1 MKGVFSLLILVQI
14 SGIIS
19 HPCPEQCMCKLIGA
33 QAEGLRVKCE
43 GHIQEIKEIN
53 IDEVSVE
60 LVQLDLCKNEIL
72 SIEANIFKNLTNL
85 KRLDLSE
92 NKISSIDEDCF
103 NGLENLEKLDLS
115 KNQISTIDTYAF
127 KQLSNLRRLDLSG
140 NQINTVMPSLFNN
153 LLNLDRL
160 KLSGNS
166 LTTLKEGTFHRL
178 KLLKQLDLSNNPWKC
193 DCELYWFR
201 YWLHNTSIRLSPP
214 AKCAS
219 PVNIKGQLIKKFRL
233 LENFH
238 CQWASPSVELRPIQN
253 QVVFAGDSITL
264 KCRAPSIID
273 DKNARLNWL
282 WYPNTTTEIFDLDV
296 YKDPQSSLPN
306 IKIENRYLSDSGIV
320 DSSLSIIPV
329 KDEHNG
335 QWNCFLTSM
344 NGNRSK
350 EISVIVISEQTRYCP
365 LAVTRNNKG
374 MYTWPRTV
382 VGWKAELPCEGNLLS
397 NLMQVSLRA
406 TYHCNAT
413 GFWENLNTDMCP
425 FVSHTTKVLEQFSK
439 VNLSL
444 TLGNLLETAKR
455 FKNYTSEGVKLTDPI
470 EINFITLTIENYLS
484 FLNDEKELGNM
495 LINVVE
501 ALLNLPKEMLK
512 TAEINYKSCSRLIK
526 ATETITEFTPTIQMH
541 KKNMALEEFRVKR
554 DSFTGLM
561 CTWYTNLNP
570 TNDLDKRSLHCTT
583 NNRTIPVNTKDKI
596 IEASIQLPATLLQ
609 NVQDAIVSHKLM
621 ISMYN
626 DNRLFPKIIN
636 IDNMDIS
643 TSVIGSKLIGLSLK
657 NLSDPIYIMLRAPLH
672 HYVGKKPK
680 PVVWDETLNESGGWI
695 SDGCQL
701 SNLFNNLIV
710 FQCNRLG
717 YYGLLQDVSYLSQD
731 GFSIN
736 GPKFKY
742 SNPAIYIG
750 TFITITCLLVTS
762 VTYIVCYSSINMPKK
777 VKHCVINTWFAMAL
791 LSFLYSIGIQQT
803 ENIQICQS
811 IGLVLHYLSLSCLL
825 WMATSASNMY
835 KKLSKSDIDII
846 SDDEP
851 PDQPIPKP
859 LLGLYL
865 VGWGIALIICGISGA
880 INLRE
885 YAGYSY
891 CFLTNGAAL
900 AALFIPAGIL
910 IVYIIILHLLIR
922 CAIRNV
928 DTNAQL
934 SESTQATE
942 NMDLELL
949 EPNISPVDRNSA
961 HSTQTVSSDIEDS
974 EHSQIA
980 QLNGL
985 TLTLILYL
993 ISWFSAAAVTRKP
1006 FNSYIPFVEIIFAI
1020 VYAISTSSLGIFIF
1034 LFYGIARND
1043 VRSQWLKMRCWL
1055 QRKKNRCC
1063 RTRSVSDAN
1072 PVIPTQ
1078 QPLVQN
1084 IVAPLSNSQ
1093 ATQVTSDTNSVS
1105 SSRQTANRSHTCNT
1119 SKITDLV
1126 SNQDPAII
1134 AAKKVPNINLLV
1146 LHRQQYRSNNSV
1158 TTYTE
1163 QGATCVE
1170 MFYNP
1175 HQSGVARKFFK
1186 KQRRHTKHNNLGP
1199 RKQGDGGG
1207 TSDGGSCIS
1216 IPRPAVK
1223 VESNIERSILSSS
1236 AKVNNT
1242 NIHVELKAISD
1253 TKNVNILSDSGGSIS
1268 EERNV
1273 PMRFV
1278 IGQDNLVRNVKKI
1291 NNDCTMQEEFT
1302 RNNALPDSPRRNS
1315 CQRLYSKSVTVHE
1328 SDPEMKTD
1336 EERYLKSV
1344 SQQCSLE
1351 YSSEIDSTTQ
1361 MTSERSDQNLPDI
1374 CETAEMLD
1382 TGRCSKMNDSALEI
1396 KTKPSTRWLFQSMSM
1411 HNLPLNHTKLFK
1423 KNHRSSLNDITTKNC
1438 EYSKQSFTNL
1448 TNTSSC
1454 NLFDIVPESKKLNSK
1469 SEQSLTEINS
1479 FISDNAF
1486 ALVNVEPSVS
1496 NDVVN
1501 MVDTSNCSD
1510 ECDFHLL
1517 QELHL
1522 SNLEQNNSTYD
1533 LTKNIESNFYC
1544 LTDIASS
1551 ENLCTMTPNF
1561 ESVSETENIP
1571 TNTIFENVQEHIATD
1586 LYVDAS
1592 VNHLSIVKKE
1602 TSV

>member
-1 MKGVFSLLILVQI
+1 MKGVLSLLILVQI

-60 LVQLDLCKNEIL
+60 LVQLDLCKNEIF

-85 KRLDLSE
+85 KRLDLSK
-92 NKISSIDEDCF
+92 NKISSIDEESF
-103 NGLENLEKLDLS
+103 NGLENLERLDLS

-127 KQLSNLRRLDLSG
+127 KRLSNLR
-140 NQINTVMPSLFNN
+140 
-153 LLNLDRL
+153 RL

-219 PVNIKGQLIKKFRL
+219 PTNIKGQLIKKFRF

-253 QVVFAGDSITL
+253 QIVFAGDSITL

-282 WYPNTTTEIFDLDV
+282 WYPNTTTEIFDLDI

-320 DSSLSIIPV
+320 DSSLSIVPV

-374 MYTWPRTV
+374 IYTWPRTV

-406 TYHCNAT
+406 TYHCNAS
-413 GFWENLNTDMCP
+413 GFWEDLNTDMCP

-455 FKNYTSEGVKLTDPI
+455 FKNYTGEGVKLTDPI

-484 FLNDEKELGNM
+484 FLDEEKELGNM
-495 LINVVE
+495 LIDVVE
-501 ALLNLPKEMLK
+501 ALLSLPKEILR
-512 TAEINYKSCSRLIK
+512 TAEINYKSCTRLIK
-526 ATETITEFTPTIQMH
+526 AVETITEFTPTIQMH

-561 CTWYTNLNP
+561 CTWYTNINP
-570 TNDLDKRSLHCTT
+570 INDLDKRSLHCTT

-626 DNRLFPKIIN
+626 DNRLFPKIVN
-636 IDNMDIS
+636 TDNMDIS
-643 TSVIGSKLIGLSLK
+643 TSVIGSKLIGLTLK
-657 NLSDPIYIMLRAPLH
+657 NLSEPVYIMLRAPLH

-680 PVVWDETLNESGGWI
+680 PVIWDETLNESGGWI

-710 FQCNRLG
+710 FQCNKLG

-742 SNPAIYIG
+742 SNPAIYVG
-750 TFITITCLLVTS
+750 TFITIICLLITS

-777 VKHCVINTWFAMAL
+777 VKHCVINTWFAVAL
-791 LSFLYSIGIQQT
+791 LSFIYSIGIQQT
-803 ENIQICQS
+803 ESIQICQG

-835 KKLSKSDIDII
+835 KKLSKSDLDVI

-891 CFLTNGAAL
+891 CFLTTGPAL

-910 IVYIIILHLLIR
+910 IVYIIIFHLLIR
-922 CAIRNV
+922 CTLQNI

-949 EPNISPVDRNSA
+949 EPNISPVDGNSV
-961 HSTQTVSSDIEDS
+961 HSTQTVSSDVVDP

-980 QLNGL
+980 QLNGQTVIL
-985 TLTLILYL
+985 LLYL
-993 ISWFSAAAVTRKP
+993 ISWFSAAAVTIKP

-1020 VYAISTSSLGIFIF
+1020 IYAVSVSSLGIFIF

-1078 QPLVQN
+1078 PLVQN

-1093 ATQVTSDTNSVS
+1093 ATQVTSDTNSMS

-1126 SNQDPAII
+1126 SNQDPLII
-1134 AAKKVPNINLLV
+1134 TAKKVPNVNLLV

-1242 NIHVELKAISD
+1242 NIHVELKAVSD

-1268 EERNV
+1268 EERNI

-1278 IGQDNLVRNVKKI
+1278 IGQDNLVRNVKKV
-1291 NNDCTMQEEFT
+1291 NNDCTLQEEFT
-1302 RNNALPDSPRRNS
+1302 RNNALPDSSRRTS
-1315 CQRLYSKSVTVHE
+1315 CQRLYSKSVTTHE
-1328 SDPEMKTD
+1328 SDADIKTD
-1336 EERYLKSV
+1336 EEKYLKSV

-1382 TGRCSKMNDSALEI
+1382 TGRYSKINDSDPEVQ
-1396 KTKPSTRWLFQSMSM
+1396 TKPTTRWLFQSMSM
-1411 HNLPLNHTKLFK
+1411 YNLPLNDTKPFQ
-1423 KNHRSSLNDITTKNC
+1423 KNYHSSLNDVTTRNC
-1438 EYSKQSFTNL
+1438 DYSKPSFTNVA
-1448 TNTSSC
+1448 NIDSS
-1454 NLFDIVPESKKLNSK
+1454 NLFDTVPESKKLNSK
-1469 SEQSLTEINS
+1469 SEQSLTEVNS

-1486 ALVNVEPSVS
+1486 TLVNIESSIS

-1501 MVDTSNCSD
+1501 IVDTSNCN
-1510 ECDFHLL
+1510 EKCDFHLL
-1517 QELHL
+1517 KELHL
-1522 SNLEQNNSTYD
+1522 SNLEQNNSTYE
-1533 LTKNIESNFYC
+1533 LTKNVESNFYC
-1544 LTDIASS
+1544 LTDIAST
-1551 ENLCTMTPNF
+1551 ENLCMMTTNF
-1561 ESVSETENIP
+1561 ESISETENIP
-1571 TNTIFENVQEHIATD
+1571 TNTIFENVQENVATD

-1592 VNHLSIVKKE
+1592 VNHLSIMKKE